1 MPAPASRSYLRA
13 NPSDA
18 KEENVRISRRNRRS
32 RALLALAAAAIAV
45 ASAAAAAKVV
55 HAAPRS
61 ASTSSALVADIAAA
75 RLATA
80 RYVNNLALAR
90 KDGYQIITT
99 ARDEGCEARARRM

>member
-1 MPAPASRSYLRA
+1 M
-13 NPSDA
+13 
-18 KEENVRISRRNRRS
+18 RISRRNRRS

-45 ASAAAAAKVV
+45 ASAAAAAKVI

-61 ASTSSALVADIAAA
+61 ASTSSALVADIAA

-80 RYVNNLALAR
+80 RYVSNLALAR